1 MKSLW
6 TVIKK
11 ELRRFFTD
19 KRMLMALLL
28 PGILIFIVYSVM
40 GNVMKD
46 VTTGKDHTFMIRVEN
61 QPSDPKY
68 TFPALTGDRYVYL
81 TETPSDYAEQ
91 IKEKKLDLYVFYE
104 IDFEAKVAA
113 NDEND
118 PAIVTFHYNAGNMN
132 SLNVY
137 SAYSEM
143 LNAVLQ
149 PFVVTPVNHS
159 ETGDASMMMLTGLLP
174 FLLITFLFSGAMAV
188 APESIAG
195 EKERGT
201 MASLLITPVKRST
214 IALGKVLALSIVA
227 MASATSSFIGLILSL
242 PKIIGG
248 GASID
253 LSVYN
258 FQTYVLLFLVL
269 ISTVLIFI
277 MLISLISAY
286 AKSLKEAGGLAA
298 PLMILIMVAG
308 VTTMFGSAVTNPFLY
323 FIPVFNSVNLLMLLF
338 SGKFLLVPFLI
349 TIFTNLAVTALGIYV
364 LTLMFSSEKVMFRK

>member
-1 MKSLW
+1 
-6 TVIKK
+6 
-11 ELRRFFTD
+11 
-19 KRMLMALLL
+19 
-28 PGILIFIVYSVM
+28 
-40 GNVMKD
+40 
-46 VTTGKDHTFMIRVEN
+46 
-61 QPSDPKY
+61 
-68 TFPALTGDRYVYL
+68 
-81 TETPSDYAEQ
+81 
-91 IKEKKLDLYVFYE
+91 
-104 IDFEAKVAA
+104 
-113 NDEND
+113 
-118 PAIVTFHYNAGNMN
+118 
-132 SLNVY
+132 
-137 SAYSEM
+137 
-143 LNAVLQ
+143 
-149 PFVVTPVNHS
+149 
-159 ETGDASMMMLTGLLP
+159 
-174 FLLITFLFSGAMAV
+174 
-188 APESIAG
+188 
-195 EKERGT
+195 
-201 MASLLITPVKRST
+201 
-214 IALGKVLALSIVA
+214 

-253 LSVYN
+253 LGVYN